1 MADAPKFSTP
11 PTPQEI
17 DRIIAQAHEMR
28 AEYTAEM
35 LRKLVAGLKS
45 LFQGP
50 RHPSDLTT

>member
-1 MADAPKFSTP
+1 MAHAPKFTSP
-11 PTPQEI
+11 PTQEEI
-17 DRIIAQAHEMR
+17 DRIITQAHEMR
-28 AEYTAEM
+28 AEHTAEM